1 MASTAALTYLY
12 DLKTTISSSLT
23 VDQIVSTMIFGSS
36 GIAGVYDGS
45 HEYNAGDLV
54 TYVDDAGVI
63 HVYECV
69 NDGASGEPIDLN
81 DWKDYSILAS
91 VSNTADNLILLSS
104 IRPSEEGN
112 KVWLQYRG
120 GGGGIPEG
128 NYGLIVKNNFIISR
142 EPPEDFT
149 TDLVWGRVTS
159 G

>member
-1 MASTAALTYLY
+1 MAASITYLY
-12 DLKTTISSSLT
+12 DLKSVISSNLT

-45 HEYNAGDLV
+45 HTYNEGDLV
-54 TYVDDAGVI
+54 TYVDDSGTI

-69 NDGASGEPIDLN
+69 NSGAHGDPIDLN
-81 DWKDYSILAS
+81 DWRDYSILSS
-91 VSNTADNLILLSS
+91 VKNTADNLILLSTLM
-104 IRPSEEGN
+104 PSEEGN
-112 KVWLQYRG
+112 RVWLQYRG

-128 NYGLIVKNNFIISR
+128 NYGLIVTRNFIISR
-142 EPPEDFT
+142 EPPVDFT